1 MGPSQALSRGYR
13 WAHKPGLVARTH
25 RYRVQTARVRY
36 RGLTYTNSEDC
47 CKIWTV
53 GAPARY
59 RSIAK
64 SIDGPII
71 GAFPWLSAGPSQ
83 ALFRGCRWA
92 HIHGL
97 PVHTR
102 RSASSKRCAHSG
114 FGNNATGVPS
124 LRFIYRNGR
133 KSGRMAITPHKA
145 PTMGLPAFSCNGRRL
160 GPYDTSGNAARNGPP
175 RVTVSPG
182 LLYQWGHRSSR
193 IFLCHALGTM
203 THMTRWSFGNEPS
216 SRESCTDR
224 SNIAPKSALDRNF
237 HKT

>member
-1 MGPSQALSRGYR
+1 MSRRVYLEDHLKGMDHRCARPIARCGRVHRWAHRALWSSPLMGPSQALSRGYR

-25 RYRVQTARVRY
+25 RYRVQTPRVRY

-53 GAPARY
+53 CAPARY

-124 LRFIYRNGR
+124 LRFIYRNG
-133 KSGRMAITPHKA
+133 
-145 PTMGLPAFSCNGRRL
+145 
-160 GPYDTSGNAARNGPP
+160 
-175 RVTVSPG
+175 
-182 LLYQWGHRSSR
+182 
-193 IFLCHALGTM
+193 
-203 THMTRWSFGNEPS
+203 
-216 SRESCTDR
+216 
-224 SNIAPKSALDRNF
+224 
-237 HKT
+237 